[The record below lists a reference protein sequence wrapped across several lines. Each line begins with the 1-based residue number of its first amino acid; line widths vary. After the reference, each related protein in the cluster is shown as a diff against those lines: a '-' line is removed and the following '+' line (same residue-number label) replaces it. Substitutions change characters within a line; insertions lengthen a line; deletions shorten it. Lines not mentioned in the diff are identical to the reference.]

1 MFREAIQQAA
11 DVLGKRDIFL
21 AALEKQEGQER
32 DSYLESACGSD
43 QDLRARVEQLLRAHE
58 KAGSFLEQPAAQ
70 EVAGRLRSE
79 ATEMM
84 VAAVDKTDARRPT
97 ADPMAGSSIG
107 RYRLLERLGEGGMGV
122 VYIAEQREPV
132 RRRVALKI
140 IKPGMDSD
148 QVVARFEAERQA
160 LAMLDHTSIAKVFD
174 AGTTELGRPYFV
186 MELVHGAPITE
197 YCDENR
203 LTPRERVELFMA
215 VCHAV
220 QHAHQKGIIHRDLK
234 PSNILIA
241 SYDGRPVPKI
251 IDFGVAKATNQPL
264 TERTIYTNFGA
275 MVGTLEYMAPEQAQM
290 NALGVDTRSDIY
302 SLGVLLYELLT
313 GTTPLERGRLRNAA
327 FKELLRLLEHEEP
340 PAPSTR
346 LSAAGE
352 QLQSISEQRKTEPA
366 RLVKVVSG
374 ELDWIAMK
382 CLEKDRSRRYETAHG
397 LALDIQRYLN
407 DEAVL
412 AGPPS
417 ARYKTLKFVRRNRSW
432 LSAAAA
438 VLLALVAGL
447 GAATYGLVR
456 AREERN
462 HALAATIEAKEA
474 QEIAQVQTALAQSNE
489 KVARKEAAKA
499 QAVSHFLQRMF
510 SRARLR
516 ATSADTS
523 VRHFLLEGAE
533 TLSEEQ
539 ISKDPEVESAIR
551 DALGAGFSALGMYQ
565 EAEPQLRLTLELR
578 KRIYPADHPEIAES
592 LSSLSEL
599 YTDKHLNKQSLH
611 SYEYRQDLE
620 TAYKLESEALAILEK
635 ALGPSHPKV
644 AASLANLSYV
654 SVRLD
659 RLEEAAAHSE
669 RSAEI
674 ARKLHSGRRPQI
686 VAALYTQAISLRA
699 KGELDEAERLAK
711 EAIAICIEVREKKA
725 SLANSYNLLGLI
737 LKEKGR
743 VADAANAYRESIK
756 HYREISGDDHLALVM
771 PLRNLVQLH
780 RAHGDLREADVA
792 ALELVRV
799 ELHQFSQSGAGRAYD
814 ASFLATKGFYN
825 MRLGKFDEAA
835 AEFEN
840 SLELDPLNHDLWFF
854 SGCAHL
860 YVGDRQ
866 KYERCARELYERGS
880 EIEEVS
886 RAQRTVML
894 CALTPKVIGDPAIVR
909 ELAEFPNASKQW
921 FVWPWFSLTRAL
933 VEYRYGRYEVAL
945 EWISRAY
952 SVDKNGLQLKPRSF
966 ALVLSAM
973 ALHQLGQHERA
984 LADLDSAEQLIAH
997 EFPKPGAALIEL
1009 AEETFPTWIL
1019 VREARQLISPTVEP
1033 RREFQSDSP
1042 NRALAR
1048 WVFWLGG
1055 RIGVAQGAPAISD
1068 LASLPREHFEI
1079 SMIGLEKSSL
1089 SDTGLL
1095 RFAKLD
1101 RLQTL
1106 WIGGAPITDRGLVHI
1121 GEIKTLD
1128 WLGLDD
1134 CQITDA
1140 GLAHLKGLENLGQLQ
1155 LAKTLISDHG
1165 LAHLSGLKKLR
1176 AISLNENSITDAGL
1190 THLYPLEALTF
1201 LDLSHTEVTPA
1212 AVEELKRRLPKV
1224 TVRVDSPSGARGQ
1237 LFEAP

>member
-97 ADPMAGSSIG
+97 ADPIAGSMIG

-462 HALAATIEAKEA
+462 HALNATAAAEEANA
-474 QEIAQVQTALAQSNE
+474 IAQTQKALAESNE
-489 KVARKEAAKA
+489 KIARKEASKA
-499 QAVSHFLQRMF
+499 RAVSQFLQGMF
-510 SRARLR
+510 SRVRVR
-516 ATSADTS
+516 ASSADTS
-523 VRHFLLEGAE
+523 VRHFLLEGAK
-533 TLSEEQ
+533 TVSEEQ

-551 DALGAGFSALGMYQ
+551 DALGTGFTALGMYD
-565 EAEPQLRLTLELR
+565 EAEPHLRIALDLR
-578 KRIYPADHPEIAES
+578 KRIYPTYHPEIAES
-592 LSSLSEL
+592 LESLSSW
-599 YTDKHLNKQSLH
+599 YSDKSPWVGGKG
-611 SYEYRQDLE
+611 DLE
-620 TAYKLESEALAILEK
+620 AAYKLTSEALIVREK
-635 ALGPSHPKV
+635 VFGSRHQKV
-644 AASLANLSYV
+644 ADSLITLSYL
-654 SVRLD
+654 SMRLGRPEESLEQSTRAASIQRELFSD
-659 RLEEAAAHSE
+659 RSPEAAAAL
-669 RSAEI
+669 RS
-674 ARKLHSGRRPQI
+674 
-686 VAALYTQAISLRA
+686 QASSLRVQ
-699 KGELDEAERLAK
+699 GELAEAEKLVRQ
-711 EAIAICIEVREKKA
+711 AIAIFSDLGA
-725 SLANSYNLLGLI
+725 SKRTYLANAYNLLGLI
-737 LKEKGR
+737 LRDKQE
-743 VADAANAYRESIK
+743 VAEAEDTYRKSIAQYREV
-756 HYREISGDDHLALVM
+756 SGNDHVDLPS
-771 PLRNLVQLH
+771 PLRNLAQLL
-780 RAHGDLREADVA
+780 RAHGNLREADLA
-792 ALELVRV
+792 ELDAVRV
-799 ELHQFSQSGAGRAYD
+799 ELHQFSQNGAARSHD
-814 ASFLATKGFYN
+814 APYLAEKGVYH
-825 MRLGKFDEAA
+825 MRVGEFREAA
-835 AEFEN
+835 AEFDKFLA
-840 SLELDPLNHDLWFF
+840 LEPSPGHDLWFF

-860 YVGDRQ
+860 FVGDREN
-866 KYERCARELYERGS
+866 YERCAREMYERRS
-880 EIEEVS
+880 ETEDIS
-886 RAQRTVML
+886 RAQRTAML
-894 CALTPKVIGDPAIVR
+894 CMLTPDVIGDRAVVTK
-909 ELAEFPNASKQW
+909 LAGFSSVNKPW
-921 FVWPWFSLTRAL
+921 FDWPWFSLTRAL
-933 VEYRYGRYEVAL
+933 VEYRNERYADALHWVAQT
-945 EWISRAY
+945 Y
-952 SVDKNGLQLKPRSF
+952 SAEASALPVKPRSF

-973 ALHQLGQHERA
+973 AHYRLGQHEQA
-984 LADLDSAEQLIAH
+984 FDDLQTAEQLIEN
-997 EFPKPGAALIEL
+997 EFPKPGMAVIEF
-1009 AEETFPTWIL
+1009 AEDMFPTWIL
-1019 VREARQLISPTVEP
+1019 VREARELISPAGGSRPEVEA
-1033 RREFQSDSP
+1033 DSP
-1042 NRALAR
+1042 NRAIAR
-1048 WVFWLGG
+1048 WIFRLGG
-1055 RIGVAQGAPAISD
+1055 RIGVAPGTAPISN
-1068 LASLPREHFEI
+1068 LASLPREPFEI

-1095 RFAKLD
+1095 RFAELD
-1101 RLQTL
+1101 TLQTL
-1106 WIGGAPITDRGLVHI
+1106 WIGGAAITDRGLAHV
-1121 GEIKTLD
+1121 GKIKTLD

-1134 CQITDA
+1134 CEVTDA
-1140 GLAHLKGLENLGQLQ
+1140 GLAHLKDLENLGQLQ
-1155 LAKTLISDHG
+1155 LAKTLISDQG
-1165 LAHLSGLKKLR
+1165 LANLSGLKKLR
-1176 AISLNENSITDAGL
+1176 ALSLNENTITDAGL
-1190 THLYPLEALTF
+1190 THLYPMEALTF
-1201 LDLSHTEVTPA
+1201 LDLSHTAVTPA
-1212 AVEELKRRLPKV
+1212 GVEELKRRLPKV
-1224 TVRVDSPSGARGQ
+1224 TVRVNSPSGARGQ